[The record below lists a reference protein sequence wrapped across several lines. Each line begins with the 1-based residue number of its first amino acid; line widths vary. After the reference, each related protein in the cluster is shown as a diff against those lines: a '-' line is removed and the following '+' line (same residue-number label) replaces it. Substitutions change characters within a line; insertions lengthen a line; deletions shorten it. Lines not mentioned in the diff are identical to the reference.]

1 MADSVLDRLRDRL
14 AVNAPYA
21 GLVAQGYDAWIPVDD
36 IGPDDAVYLSILDRI
51 EGTALELGCG
61 TGRPLLHWLAL
72 GHDVEG
78 IDASADMLTILR
90 GHAAE
95 RALQAVV
102 HLGDIAPLTLGRR
115 YDALFCPA
123 GTFTLI
129 DDPQRAREAVASW
142 FEHLDPGG
150 HLALTLG
157 IPTEDFDE
165 QMRWRV
171 RRTGTTNDGTTIVV
185 HEAVA
190 CDVEAQRQVIFNR
203 IEAYDANGLLDQTWL
218 RRIHLRWWT
227 QAQLAEL
234 LASVGFVDIRSFG
247 EPDGWV
253 TVARRA
259 S

>member
-95 RALQAVV
+95 RALEAVV

-129 DDPQRAREAVASW
+129 DDPERAREAVASW

-165 QMRWRV
+165 QMQWRV
-171 RRTGTTNDGTTIVV
+171 RRTGTTSDGNDDRRPRSRG
-185 HEAVA
+185 
-190 CDVEAQRQVIFNR
+190 
-203 IEAYDANGLLDQTWL
+203 L
-218 RRIHLRWWT
+218 RRRGPTPGDLQPDRGLRRERS
-227 QAQLAEL
+227 ARPDLA
-234 LASVGFVDIRSFG
+234 ASHPSAVVDAG
-247 EPDGWV
+247 
-253 TVARRA
+253 TARRRCSHRSA
-259 S
+259 SSTSARSANPTAG